1 MILGVPHFQTIPFGK
16 SVAWQFPKEM
26 LSVPSTEHSED
37 DDEGRLLESG
47 DRLAIGQGHSAA
59 AG

>member
-1 MILGVPHFQTIPFGK
+1 MILGVPHFQTNPFGK